1 MYKRDGEATFYT
13 ILIFIV
19 IGFILFCLEGCWSNS
34 VAENDIYAHKYIYIG
49 DEYYATEDIDYI
61 ESDVFWHDRNV
72 ITIHFKNGMTYQTQ
86 EGQYIFAESKPKE
99 D

>member
-34 VAENDIYAHKYIYIG
+34 VAENDIYAHKYICIG
-49 DEYYATEDIDYI
+49 SEYYATEDIDYI